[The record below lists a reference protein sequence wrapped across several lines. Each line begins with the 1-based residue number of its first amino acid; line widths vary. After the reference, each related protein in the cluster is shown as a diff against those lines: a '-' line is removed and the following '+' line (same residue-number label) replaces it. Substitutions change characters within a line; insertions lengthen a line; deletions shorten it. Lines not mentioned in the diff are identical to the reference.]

1 MLKLSKA
8 AKKSS
13 NPFAQHNPLINRYA
27 QEGWENLVR
36 MIMMAVLSIQQ
47 PWHNVGVQMYDYK
60 DKGLGSRFV
69 WGNKRKTLLWLTTN
83 GEQLYYEAIECLEF
97 TGKKRSLALM
107 NVFLQV
113 PGLGLAKAGFCCQLF
128 AGCVGCIDVHNLRR
142 LSIPAT
148 VLTLDKKASDVT
160 KQKRIETYVDA
171 CSQRRCSWLW
181 NSWCDLIAKK
191 EPNRWRDGE
200 HVSSVHF
207 EYLTG

>member
-1 MLKLSKA
+1 
-8 AKKSS
+8 
-13 NPFAQHNPLINRYA
+13 
-27 QEGWENLVR
+27 

-69 WGNKRKTLLWLTTN
+69 WGNKRKTLLWLATN